1 MYHQLKQELPTSSG
15 DFHMTQT
22 TKKATVQELV
32 RLQRDLFQAGLPAL
46 SEDEIVRLLRGEMSL
61 ASYYT

>member
-1 MYHQLKQELPTSSG
+1 
-15 DFHMTQT
+15 MTQT

-32 RLQRDLFQAGLPAL
+32 RLQQNLFQVGLPSL
-46 SEDEIVRLLRGEMSL
+46 SEVEIVRLLRGEMSI

>member
-1 MYHQLKQELPTSSG
+1 MRQI
-15 DFHMTQT
+15 

-32 RLQRDLFQAGLPAL
+32 RLQRDLFQAGLPIL
-46 SEDEIVRLLRGEMSL
+46 SEDEIVRLLRGEMSV